1 MADFDHDI
9 LIAGAGLAG
18 LIAAAALGRAGY
30 GVALVDPDMSAPDAA
45 SDRADWRSTAF
56 LQPSRGVLERAGLW
70 DGIASEA
77 AALGTMRIVDL
88 DIRTGEVRASRDFV
102 ASDISDQPF
111 GWNFPNWL
119 LRRVFAD
126 VVGAMANVTLLR
138 GRRVEGVLTRDN
150 AALVRLS
157 DGTRATAR
165 LLIGADGRNSAVRQ
179 ALGIG
184 VHTKRFGQ
192 KALAF
197 AVTHPKPHENV
208 STEIHRTGGP
218 FTLVPLPD
226 QDGQHR
232 SAVVWME
239 RGPEAQ
245 RLGGLSDPDF
255 DDAMTARSGGI
266 YGRLNVISPRGI
278 WPIITQC
285 AERLTARRTALI
297 AEAAHVLPPIGAQGL
312 NQSIADIAALL
323 SHLDGPGADPG
334 APAVLAGY
342 ARDRRSEVHM
352 RAVGIS
358 ALNMASMADGP
369 MATAARAAGLTLLH
383 DVPPVRRGLM
393 RMGLGVS
400 QRRGSTSAGR

>member
-30 GVALVDPDMSAPDAA
+30 DVALVDPDMSAPDAA

-197 AVTHPKPHENV
+197 AVTHPKPHENI
-208 STEIHRTGGP
+208 STEIH
-218 FTLVPLPD
+218 
-226 QDGQHR
+226 
-232 SAVVWME
+232 
-239 RGPEAQ
+239 
-245 RLGGLSDPDF
+245 LS
-255 DDAMTARSGGI
+255 
-266 YGRLNVISPRGI
+266 
-278 WPIITQC
+278 
-285 AERLTARRTALI
+285 LI
-297 AEAAHVLPPIGAQGL
+297 HI
-312 NQSIADIAALL
+312 
-323 SHLDGPGADPG
+323 
-334 APAVLAGY
+334 
-342 ARDRRSEVHM
+342 
-352 RAVGIS
+352 
-358 ALNMASMADGP
+358 
-369 MATAARAAGLTLLH
+369 
-383 DVPPVRRGLM
+383 
-393 RMGLGVS
+393 
-400 QRRGSTSAGR
+400 